1 MRRLR
6 LLAVLVLVV
15 MATGCGFKP
24 EPIGSLPS
32 FPQTV
37 TDGAGRRVTVES
49 QPRRVVSLDA
59 GLTESAFAVGS
70 GQLIVAGSGHEQ
82 YPEAALRLPRA
93 GGSAGGTPGVARL
106 RRLRPDLVL
115 MPEGTSASN
124 AAAVQRGTGAPV
136 YVAGDATV
144 SGIEHDVDGVG
155 ALTGNAGAAG
165 RLVARMQAQLRA
177 VKAAV
182 AAAGP
187 PVPVFVDEG
196 FFYTIDPSGVG
207 ARLIDLAGGSNVAS
221 DAVPGKPFPLSRL
234 RAAAPQA
241 YLAVA
246 GRGVTLA
253 GLRQSKATRDL
264 PAVRNRRFSLVDAGT
279 LTDTGPRVV
288 AEVRHLARL
297 LHPAL
302 HVR

>member
-1 MRRLR
+1 VRRLR
-6 LLAVLVLVV
+6 LLAVLVPLV
-15 MATGCGFKP
+15 MAAGCGFKP

-32 FPQTV
+32 FPQSV
-37 TDGAGRRVTVES
+37 TDGIGRRVTVES

-70 GQLIVAGSGHEQ
+70 GGLVVAGSGREG

-93 GGSAGGTPGVARL
+93 GGGRGTPSIARL

-115 MPEGTSASN
+115 MPNGTSASA
-124 AAAVQRGTGAPV
+124 AAAVGRGVGAPV
-136 YVAGDATV
+136 YVAGDATIPA
-144 SGIEHDVDGVG
+144 IEHDIDGVG

-165 RLVARMQAQLRA
+165 RLVGRMQSQLRA
-177 VKAAV
+177 VESAV
-182 AAAGP
+182 GAAGP

-196 FFYTIDPSGVG
+196 FFYTIDPAGVG
-207 ARLIDLAGGSNVAS
+207 ARLLALAGGRDVAS

-234 RAAAPQA
+234 RAAAPEV

-264 PAVRNRRFSLVDAGT
+264 PAVRHRRFALIDGGALG
-279 LTDTGPRVV
+279 DTGPHVV
-288 AEVRHLARL
+288 AEVRHLAHL
-297 LHPAL
+297 LHPSL

>member
-6 LLAVLVLVV
+6 LLAVLVPLV
-15 MATGCGFKP
+15 MATGCGFKS

-37 TDGAGRRVTVES
+37 TDGIGRRVTVES

-70 GQLIVAGSGHEQ
+70 GQLVVAGSGREG
-82 YPEAALRLPRA
+82 YPAAALRLPAA
-93 GGSAGGTPGVARL
+93 GGGDGTPSVARL
-106 RRLRPDLVL
+106 RKLRPDLVL
-115 MPEGTSASN
+115 MPNGTSAS
-124 AAAVQRGTGAPV
+124 AARAVQRGIGAPV
-136 YVAGDATV
+136 YVAGDATI
-144 SGIEHDVDGVG
+144 SGIEHDVDQVG

-165 RLVARMQAQLRA
+165 TLVGRMRAQLHA
-177 VKAAV
+177 VQAAV
-182 AAAGP
+182 GDGP
-187 PVPVFVDEG
+187 PVRVFVDEG
-196 FFYTIDPSGVG
+196 FFYTIDPDAIG
-207 ARLIDLAGGSNVAS
+207 ARLIGLAGGTDVAS

-234 RAAAPQA
+234 RAAAPQV

-253 GLRQSKATRDL
+253 GLRHSKATRDL
-264 PAVRNRRFSLVDAGT
+264 PAVRDRRFSLIDGGA

-288 AEVRHLARL
+288 TEVRDLARL
-297 LHPAL
+297 LHPSL
-302 HVR
+302 HIS

>member
-1 MRRLR
+1 VRRLR
-6 LLAVLVLVV
+6 LLAVLIPVV
-15 MATGCGFKP
+15 VATGCGFKP

-37 TDGAGRRVTVES
+37 TDGIGRRVAVES

-59 GLTESAFAVGS
+59 GLTESAYAVGS
-70 GQLIVAGSGHEQ
+70 GGLVVAGSGHEQ
-82 YPEAALRLPRA
+82 YPAAAMRLPAA
-93 GGSAGGTPGVARL
+93 GGGGTPSMARL
-106 RRLRPDLVL
+106 RKLRPDLVL
-115 MPEGTSASN
+115 MPNATSDSA
-124 AAAVQRGTGAPV
+124 AAAVSRGVGAPV
-136 YVAGDATV
+136 YVAGDATI

-165 RLVARMQAQLRA
+165 TLVSRMQAQLHSVQSA
-177 VKAAV
+177 VGDGA
-182 AAAGP
+182 

-196 FFYTIDPSGVG
+196 FFYTIAPDGVG
-207 ARLIDLAGGSNVAS
+207 ARLIGLAGGTNVAS

-253 GLRQSKATRDL
+253 GLRHSKATRDL
-264 PAVRNRRFSLVDAGT
+264 PAVRDRRFSLIDGGA

-288 AEVRHLARL
+288 TEVRDLARL
-297 LHPAL
+297 LHPSL
-302 HVR
+302 HVS

>member
-1 MRRLR
+1 VRRLR
-6 LLAVLVLVV
+6 LLAVLIPLVV
-15 MATGCGFKP
+15 ATGCGFKP

-37 TDGAGRRVTVES
+37 TDGLGRRVTVES

-70 GQLIVAGSGHEQ
+70 GQLIVAGSGHER
-82 YPEAALRLPRA
+82 YPAAALRLPGA
-93 GGSAGGTPGVARL
+93 GSGAHPSVARL
-106 RRLRPDLVL
+106 RTLHPDLVL
-115 MPEGTSASN
+115 MPNATSART
-124 AAAVQRGTGAPV
+124 AAAVQRGVGVPV
-136 YVAGDATV
+136 YVAGDATI
-144 SGIEHDVDGVG
+144 SGIEHDIDQIG

-165 RLVARMQAQLRA
+165 TLVSRMRAQLRA
-177 VKAAV
+177 VKRAV
-182 AAAGP
+182 DAAGP

-207 ARLIDLAGGSNVAS
+207 ARLIVLAGGANVAS
-221 DAVPGKPFPLSRL
+221 DAVPGKPFPLPRL
-234 RAAAPQA
+234 RAAAPEV

-253 GLRQSKATRDL
+253 GLRRSKATRDL
-264 PAVRNRRFSLVDAGT
+264 PAVRNRRFSLVDSGA

-288 AEVRHLARL
+288 TEVRDLAHL
-297 LHPAL
+297 LHPSL

>member
-1 MRRLR
+1 VRRLR
-6 LLAVLVLVV
+6 LLAVLVPLV

-37 TDGAGRRVTVES
+37 TDGIGRRVTVES

-70 GQLIVAGSGHEQ
+70 GQLVVAGSGREG
-82 YPEAALRLPRA
+82 YPAAALRLPAA
-93 GGSAGGTPGVARL
+93 GGGDGTPSVARL
-106 RRLRPDLVL
+106 RKLRPDLVL
-115 MPEGTSASN
+115 MPNGTSAS
-124 AAAVQRGTGAPV
+124 AAGAVQRGVGAPV
-136 YVAGDATV
+136 YVAGDATI
-144 SGIEHDVDGVG
+144 SGIEHDVDQVG

-165 RLVARMQAQLRA
+165 TLVGRMRAQLHA
-177 VKAAV
+177 VQAAV
-182 AAAGP
+182 GDGP
-187 PVPVFVDEG
+187 VRVFVDEG
-196 FFYTIDPSGVG
+196 FFYTIDPDAIG
-207 ARLIDLAGGSNVAS
+207 ARLIGLAGGTDVAS

-234 RAAAPQA
+234 RAAAPQV

-253 GLRQSKATRDL
+253 GLRHSKATRDL
-264 PAVRNRRFSLVDAGT
+264 PAVRERRFSLIDGGA

-288 AEVRHLARL
+288 TEVRDLARL
-297 LHPAL
+297 LHPSL
-302 HVR
+302 HIS

>member
-1 MRRLR
+1 VRRLR
-6 LLAVLVLVV
+6 LLAVLVPLV

-37 TDGAGRRVTVES
+37 TDGIGRRVTVES

-70 GQLIVAGSGHEQ
+70 GQLIVAGSGRER
-82 YPEAALRLPRA
+82 YPAAALRLPGA
-93 GGSAGGTPGVARL
+93 GNGGKPSVARL
-106 RRLRPDLVL
+106 RGLHPDLVL
-115 MPEGTSASN
+115 LPNGTSASA
-124 AAAVQRGTGAPV
+124 AAAVQRGVGVPV
-136 YVAGDATV
+136 YVAGDATI
-144 SGIEHDVDGVG
+144 SGIEHDVDQVG

-165 RLVARMQAQLRA
+165 TLVSRMQAQLRA

-182 AAAGP
+182 NAAGP

-196 FFYTIDPSGVG
+196 FFYTIDPDGVG
-207 ARLIDLAGGSNVAS
+207 AQLIGLAGGTNVAS

-234 RAAAPQA
+234 RAAAPEV

-253 GLRQSKATRDL
+253 GLRRSKATRDL
-264 PAVRNRRFSLVDAGT
+264 PAVRHRRFSLVDPGA

-288 AEVRHLARL
+288 TEVRDLAHL
-297 LHPAL
+297 LHPSL

>member
-6 LLAVLVLVV
+6 LLAVLVPLV

-37 TDGAGRRVTVES
+37 TDGIGRRVTVES

-70 GQLIVAGSGHEQ
+70 GQLVVAGSGKEQ
-82 YPEAALRLPRA
+82 YPEAALRLPGA
-93 GGSAGGTPGVARL
+93 GGGGTPSVARL
-106 RRLRPDLVL
+106 RKLHPDLVL
-115 MPEGTSASN
+115 MPNATSASA
-124 AAAVQRGTGAPV
+124 AAAVQRGVGAPV
-136 YVAGDATV
+136 YVAGDATIP
-144 SGIEHDVDGVG
+144 GIEHDVDQIG

-165 RLVARMQAQLRA
+165 RLVSRMQSQLRA

-182 AAAGP
+182 DAAGP

-196 FFYTIDPSGVG
+196 FFYTIDPSGIA
-207 ARLIDLAGGSNVAS
+207 ARLIAMAGGANVAS
-221 DAVPGKPFPLSRL
+221 DAVAGRSFPLAKL
-234 RAAAPQA
+234 RAAAPQL
-241 YLAVA
+241 YLAIA

-253 GLRQSKATRDL
+253 GLRHSRATRNL
-264 PAVRNRRFSLVDAGT
+264 PAVRHRRFALIDDGA

-288 AEVRHLARL
+288 TEVRDLARL
-297 LHPAL
+297 LHPSL
-302 HVR
+302 QIP

>member
-1 MRRLR
+1 VRRLR
-6 LLAVLVLVV
+6 LLAVLIPLVV
-15 MATGCGFKP
+15 ATGCGFKP

-37 TDGAGRRVTVES
+37 TDGVGRRVTVES

-70 GQLIVAGSGHEQ
+70 GGLIVAGSGHEH
-82 YPEAALRLPRA
+82 YPAAALRLPGA
-93 GGSAGGTPGVARL
+93 GGGGNPSVARL
-106 RRLRPDLVL
+106 RKLHPDLVL
-115 MPEGTSASN
+115 MPNATSASA
-124 AAAVQRGTGAPV
+124 AAAVQRGVGAPV
-136 YVAGDATV
+136 YVAGDATI
-144 SGIEHDVDGVG
+144 SGIEHDVDQIG

-165 RLVARMQAQLRA
+165 TLVSRMRAQLRA
-177 VKAAV
+177 VKRAV
-182 AAAGP
+182 DAAGP

-196 FFYTIDPSGVG
+196 FFYTIDPAGVG
-207 ARLIDLAGGSNVAS
+207 ARLIGLAGGANVAS

-234 RAAAPQA
+234 RAAAPEV

-253 GLRQSKATRDL
+253 GLRRSKATRDL
-264 PAVRNRRFSLVDAGT
+264 PAVRNRRFSLVDSGA

-288 AEVRHLARL
+288 TEVRDLAHL
-297 LHPAL
+297 LHPSL

>member
-1 MRRLR
+1 VRRLR
-6 LLAVLVLVV
+6 LLAVLVPLVV
-15 MATGCGFKP
+15 ATGCGFKP

-37 TDGAGRRVTVES
+37 TDGIGRRVTVES

-59 GLTESAFAVGS
+59 GLTESAYAVGS
-70 GQLIVAGSGHEQ
+70 GGLIVAGSGHER
-82 YPEAALRLPRA
+82 YPAAALRLPAA
-93 GGSAGGTPGVARL
+93 GGGGGTPTVARL
-106 RRLRPDLVL
+106 RTLRPDLVL
-115 MPEGTSASN
+115 MPNGTSADA
-124 AAAVQRGTGAPV
+124 AAAVQRGVGAPV

-144 SGIEHDVDGVG
+144 SGIEHDIDGVG

-165 RLVARMQAQLRA
+165 TLVSRMQAQLHA
-177 VKAAV
+177 VESAV
-182 AAAGP
+182 GSGA

-196 FFYTIDPSGVG
+196 FFYTIAPDGVG
-207 ARLIDLAGGSNVAS
+207 ARLIGLAGGRNVAA

-253 GLRQSKATRDL
+253 GLRHSKATRDL
-264 PAVRNRRFSLVDAGT
+264 PAVRHRRFSLIDGGV

-288 AEVRHLARL
+288 TEVRDLAHL
-297 LHPAL
+297 LHPSL
-302 HVR
+302 HVK

>member
-1 MRRLR
+1 VRRLR
-6 LLAVLVLVV
+6 LLAVLVPLV

-37 TDGAGRRVTVES
+37 TDGIGRRVTVES

-70 GQLIVAGSGHEQ
+70 GQLVVAGSGKEQ
-82 YPEAALRLPRA
+82 YPEAALRLPGA
-93 GGSAGGTPGVARL
+93 GGGGTPSVARL
-106 RRLRPDLVL
+106 RKLHPDLVL
-115 MPEGTSASN
+115 MPNATSASA
-124 AAAVQRGTGAPV
+124 AAAVQRGVGAPV
-136 YVAGDATV
+136 YVAGDATIP
-144 SGIEHDVDGVG
+144 GIEHDVDQIG

-165 RLVARMQAQLRA
+165 RLVSRMQSQLRA

-182 AAAGP
+182 DAAGP

-196 FFYTIDPSGVG
+196 FFYTIDPGGVG
-207 ARLIDLAGGSNVAS
+207 ARLIGLAGGTNVAS
-221 DAVPGKPFPLSRL
+221 DAVPGKPFPLARL
-234 RAAAPQA
+234 RAGAPQV

-253 GLRQSKATRDL
+253 GLRRSKATRGL
-264 PAVRNRRFSLVDAGT
+264 PAVRNRRFSLVDSGA

-288 AEVRHLARL
+288 TEVRDLAHL
-297 LHPAL
+297 LHPSL
-302 HVR
+302 HVQ

>member
-6 LLAVLVLVV
+6 LLAVLVPLV

-32 FPQTV
+32 FPQAV
-37 TDGAGRRVTVES
+37 TDGIGRRVTVDS

-59 GLTESAFAVGS
+59 GLTESAFAVG
-70 GQLIVAGSGHEQ
+70 GGELVVAGSGREQ
-82 YPEAALRLPRA
+82 YPAAALRLPHA
-93 GGSAGGTPGVARL
+93 GGGGTPSIARL
-106 RRLRPDLVL
+106 RKLHPDLIL
-115 MPEGTSASN
+115 MPNGTGASE
-124 AAAVQRGTGAPV
+124 AAAIQRGVGAPV
-136 YVAGDATV
+136 YVAGQATV
-144 SGIEHDVDGVG
+144 AGIEHDVDQVG

-165 RLVARMQAQLRA
+165 TLVSRMQAQLRA

-182 AAAGP
+182 GSGA

-196 FFYTIDPSGVG
+196 FFYTIDPDGIG
-207 ARLIDLAGGSNVAS
+207 ARLIGLAGGANVAS

-234 RAAAPQA
+234 RAAAPEV

-253 GLRQSKATRDL
+253 GLRHSKATRDL
-264 PAVRNRRFSLVDAGT
+264 PAVRTRRFSLIDGGA

-288 AEVRHLARL
+288 TEVRDLARL
-297 LHPAL
+297 LHPSA
-302 HVR
+302 RIQ